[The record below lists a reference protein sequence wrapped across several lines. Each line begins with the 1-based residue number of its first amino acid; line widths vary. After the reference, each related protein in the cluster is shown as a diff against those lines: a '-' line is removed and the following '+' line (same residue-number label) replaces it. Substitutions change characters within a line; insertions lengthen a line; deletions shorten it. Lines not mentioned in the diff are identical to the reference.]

1 MAGLQTILNYSNGL
15 NIDRRKVVGIQ
26 YTRNEIPRVSQ
37 TPTKNPWKFTL
48 DMPNRF
54 KYYQAR
60 DLMEALDTLDRIT
73 PEIITFSNLPQLS
86 WIFRYQGAMTSGQL
100 ATITVV
106 SWVGTT
112 LTLNVSGITAATT
125 AVIFAPNDLIQIGS
139 SNEYPYPFTSTTQVL
154 RGSGSEVVVTTSR
167 PNILTPIPPATSL
180 TGEGII
186 VGNNCQF
193 KMFCPNMPTYKL
205 IPGGQ
210 AMSGSTVINNALLEF
225 SDAFELYEFVG
236 TA

>member
-1 MAGLQTILNYSNGL
+1 MAGLQTILNYCNGL

-60 DLMEALDTLDRIT
+60 DLMEALDTLDRTT
-73 PEIITFSNLPQLS
+73 PEIITFSNLPSLS
-86 WIFRYQGAMTSGQL
+86 WIFKYQGAMTSGQ
-100 ATITVV
+100 IN
-106 SWVGTT
+106 T
-112 LTLNVSGITAATT
+112 LTVYSFTGDQLILTGLP
-125 AVIFAPNDLIQIGS
+125 AVGAGVVLFQPNDLIQIGS
-139 SNEYPYPFTSTTQVL
+139 TDEYPYPFTSTTQVL
-154 RGSGSEVVVTTSR
+154 RGSDPTYVTVTTSR
-167 PNILTPIPPATSL
+167 PNILTGSL
-180 TGEGII
+180 TGEGLI

-193 KMFCPNMPTYKL
+193 NMFCPNMPTYKL

-210 AMSGSTVINNALLEF
+210 AMSASTVANNALLEF
-225 SDAFELYEFVG
+225 SDSFELYEFVG
-236 TA
+236 DA

>member
-1 MAGLQTILNYSNGL
+1 MAGLQTIINKCNGL
-15 NIDRRKVVGIQ
+15 AIDRRKVVGIQ
-26 YTRNEIPRVSQ
+26 FTRNEIPRVSQ

-73 PEIITFSNLPQLS
+73 PEVITFSNLPSLS
-86 WIFRYQGAMTSGQL
+86 WIFKYQGAMTSGQL
-100 ATITVV
+100 ATITVT

-112 LTLNVSGITAATT
+112 LTLNVSGITASST
-125 AVIFAPNDLIQIGS
+125 AVIFQENDLIQIGS
-139 SNEYPYPFTSTTQVL
+139 SNVYPYPVTSTTQVL
-154 RGSGSEVVVTTSR
+154 RGSGSTIVVTTSR
-167 PNILTPIPPATSL
+167 PNILTGTL
-180 TGEGII
+180 TGLGII

-193 KMFCPNMPTYKL
+193 KMFCPNMPVYKL
-205 IPGGQ
+205 IPGGYIG
-210 AMSGSTVINNALLEF
+210 SGATTSNNALLEF
-225 SDAFELYEFVG
+225 SDSFILYEFVG

>member
-1 MAGLQTILNYSNGL
+1 MSGLQTILNYCNGL

-54 KYYQAR
+54 RYSQAR
-60 DLMEALDTLDRIT
+60 DLMEALDKLDRIT
-73 PEIITFSNLPQLS
+73 PQVITFSNLPQLG
-86 WIFRYQGAMTSGQL
+86 WIFAYRGAMTAPQL
-100 ATITVV
+100 ATVT

-112 LTLNVSGITAATT
+112 LTLNVSGITASPT
-125 AVIFAPNDLIQIGS
+125 AVIFEPNDLIQIGS
-139 SNEYPYPFTSTTQVL
+139 LNEYPYPFTSTTQVL
-154 RGSGSEVVVTTSR
+154 RGSGSTVVVTTSR
-167 PNILTPIPPATSL
+167 PNILTGTLA
-180 TGEGII
+180 GKGII

-193 KMFCPNMPTYKL
+193 NMFCPNMPTYKL
-205 IPGGQ
+205 IPGGYVGNG
-210 AMSGSTVINNALLEF
+210 ATTTNNALLEF
-225 SDAFELYEFVG
+225 SDNFQLYEFVG

>member
-1 MAGLQTILNYSNGL
+1 MAGLQTILNYCNGI

-54 KYYQAR
+54 RYSQAR

-73 PEIITFSNLPQLS
+73 PEIITFSNLPSLS
-86 WIFRYQGAMTSGQL
+86 WIFRYQGAMTAGQL
-100 ATITVV
+100 ATITVT

-112 LTLNVSGITAATT
+112 LTLNVSGITAAST
-125 AVIFAPNDLIQIGS
+125 AVIFEQNDLIQIGS
-139 SNEYPYPFTSTTQVL
+139 LNEYPYPFTSTTQVL
-154 RGSGSEVVVTTSR
+154 RGSGSTVIVTTSR
-167 PNILTPIPPATSL
+167 PNILTGTL

-205 IPGGQ
+205 IPGGYV
-210 AMSGSTVINNALLEF
+210 GNGTTTTNNALLEF
-225 SDAFELYEFVG
+225 SDTFNLYEFVG